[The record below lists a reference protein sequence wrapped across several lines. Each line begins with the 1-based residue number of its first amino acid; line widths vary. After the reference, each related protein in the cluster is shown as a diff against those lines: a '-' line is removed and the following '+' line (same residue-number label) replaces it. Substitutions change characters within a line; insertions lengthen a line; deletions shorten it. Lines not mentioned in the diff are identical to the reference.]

1 MALKEEEPK
10 SSSKLNWFIHLVTL
24 VKNQTD
30 ISVISAA
37 LSKVCEKANSV
48 KTATVDAPT
57 WIHKYII
64 GKNGSNIK
72 KITQDFSKV
81 NTTLF
86 FFLTYEYWNFYCIA
100 IGLNVIHIALLLNL
114 TMTQLTLNKTK

>member
-1 MALKEEEPK
+1 MPPPDSPTGTITLHGPHNKIGLGMIIYK
-10 SSSKLNWFIHLVTL
+10 YCLFLIKGFCLCNNFIINE
-24 VKNQTD
+24 KFNFF
-30 ISVISAA
+30 IA

-72 KITQDFSKV
+72 KITQEFSKV
-81 NTTLF
+81 KSLFQGGQF
-86 FFLTYEYWNFYCIA
+86 FFN
-100 IGLNVIHIALLLNL
+100 LLI
-114 TMTQLTLNKTK
+114 MR

>member
-1 MALKEEEPK
+1 MF
-10 SSSKLNWFIHLVTL
+10 S
-24 VKNQTD
+24 
-30 ISVISAA
+30 A

-81 NTTLF
+81 NNICWATFLYFIKSLNIFSYF
-86 FFLTYEYWNFYCIA
+86 FRNAYVFLLSKIKFSGAC
-100 IGLNVIHIALLLNL
+100 
-114 TMTQLTLNKTK
+114 

>member
-1 MALKEEEPK
+1 MFL
-10 SSSKLNWFIHLVTL
+10 
-24 VKNQTD
+24 
-30 ISVISAA
+30 A

-81 NTTLF
+81 IYMHQYLYHM
-86 FFLTYEYWNFYCIA
+86 YEILMFN
-100 IGLNVIHIALLLNL
+100 
-114 TMTQLTLNKTK
+114 M

>member
-1 MALKEEEPK
+1 MLPA
-10 SSSKLNWFIHLVTL
+10 N
-24 VKNQTD
+24 
-30 ISVISAA
+30 VINVSTA

-81 NTTLF
+81 IKETF
-86 FFLTYEYWNFYCIA
+86 HFFLSNR
-100 IGLNVIHIALLLNL
+100 N
-114 TMTQLTLNKTK
+114 

>member
-1 MALKEEEPK
+1 MPVAYVVL
-10 SSSKLNWFIHLVTL
+10 SAMSSKQYLFNSLLQITQKIGVTFLHCLYTHRLVL
-24 VKNQTD
+24 WLFFRFDNVVL
-30 ISVISAA
+30 SFVA

-81 NTTLF
+81 MSQFPINQF
-86 FFLTYEYWNFYCIA
+86 PFA
-100 IGLNVIHIALLLNL
+100 IRYPL
-114 TMTQLTLNKTK
+114 

>member
-1 MALKEEEPK
+1 MFCNL
-10 SSSKLNWFIHLVTL
+10 T
-24 VKNQTD
+24 
-30 ISVISAA
+30 A

-81 NTTLF
+81 SKDLICNRIVS
-86 FFLTYEYWNFYCIA
+86 YGYKI
-100 IGLNVIHIALLLNL
+100 LNL
-114 TMTQLTLNKTK
+114 AINMEYIKKYIFSIILISCNYSIFDC

>member
-1 MALKEEEPK
+1 MFNKMLCNLLLHLKH
-10 SSSKLNWFIHLVTL
+10 FFT
-24 VKNQTD
+24 
-30 ISVISAA
+30 A

-81 NTTLF
+81 
-86 FFLTYEYWNFYCIA
+86 
-100 IGLNVIHIALLLNL
+100 
-114 TMTQLTLNKTK
+114 